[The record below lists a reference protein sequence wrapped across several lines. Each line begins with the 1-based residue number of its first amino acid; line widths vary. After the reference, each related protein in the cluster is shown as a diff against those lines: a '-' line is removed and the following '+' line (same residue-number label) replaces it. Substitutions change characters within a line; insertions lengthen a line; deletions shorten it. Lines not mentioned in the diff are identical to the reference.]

1 VNLQPRLSRLA
12 ATVLERS
19 AGHARFMV
27 AIAGPPGAGKST
39 ICERLANLLTQS
51 GETAVVVPMDGFH
64 FDNHVLEPR
73 GLLPRKGAPETFDT
87 GGLLHCLRRLRDGGD
102 DVAIPLF
109 DRSIEIARAGAAVV
123 GRDVRL
129 ILVEGNYLL
138 LDEEPWCQLAPL
150 FDFTV
155 LIEADEAELERRLVR
170 RWLDHG
176 FAPDEALRKAL
187 SNDIP
192 NARHVATRSRTP
204 DLRF

>member
-1 VNLQPRLSRLA
+1 MNLQPRLSRLA

-19 AGHARFMV
+19 KEHTRFMI

-39 ICERLANLLTQS
+39 ICERLANMLVQS
-51 GETAVVVPMDGFH
+51 GETAAVVPMDGFH
-64 FDNHVLEPR
+64 FDNHVLGPR

-87 GGLLHCLRRLRDGGD
+87 GGLLHCLKRLRGGDD

-109 DRSIEIARAGAAVV
+109 DRSIEIARAGAEVIS
-123 GRDVRL
+123 RDVRL

-138 LDEEPWCQLAPL
+138 LDEEPWGQLAPL
-150 FDFTV
+150 FDFSV
-155 LIEADEAELERRLVR
+155 LIEVDEAELERRLVR

-192 NARHVATRSRTP
+192 NARHVAARSRTP